1 MLKILV
7 VYASKHNS
15 TAEIAE
21 NIGGVLRLSGEFI
34 VDIRSVENLW
44 DITQYDAVVLGSAIY
59 FGQWLSK
66 AVNFLKTHKT
76 ELSKRPVWVFSSGPT
91 GKGDVH
97 TLLKGWQYPH
107 TIEAQLEQIKP
118 RDIKVFHGKLEES
131 QLKFIERSMI
141 QLLDPPVGDFRNW
154 ADIHEWAKGI
164 VQALAQETALGN
176 V

>member
-1 MLKILV
+1 MLKVLV
-7 VYASKHNS
+7 AYASKHNS

-34 VDIRSVENLW
+34 VDIRSVEHVW
-44 DITQYDAVVLGSAIY
+44 DITPYDAIVLGSAVY

-66 AVNFLKTHKT
+66 AVSFLKTH
-76 ELSKRPVWVFSSGPT
+76 ELELMKRPVWVFSSGPT
-91 GKGDVH
+91 GKGDVD
-97 TLLKGWQYPH
+97 TLLKGWHYPQA
-107 TIEAQLEQIKP
+107 IESQIEHIKP
-118 RDIKVFHGKLEES
+118 RDMKIFHGKLDES

-164 VQALAQETALGN
+164 AQVLVQQEALSN